1 MKIKEI
7 KIPEQFGSLYVCP
20 VPERSRKSEHET
32 AHALLKSAVQKYAE
46 SRQIQVSEQ
55 NLVLDY
61 LEYQKPYF
69 RHYPEIY
76 FNLSHCTGLAVCLLS
91 GRECG
96 VDAESVREMRPAVVR
111 RVFSPEEQQLLSE
124 SAEPDKLF
132 TKIWTLKESYVK
144 AIGRG
149 IGFPMQEVSFSF
161 EADTVLCSRKDAE
174 FCQISYEDYT
184 ISVCVLRSGVQP

>member
-20 VPERSRKSEHET
+20 VPEKNRKSEHET

-46 SRQIQVSEQ
+46 AKNILISEE

-69 RHYPEIY
+69 RHYPDIY

-91 GRECG
+91 AHECG
-96 VDAESVREMRPAVVR
+96 VDAESVRKLRPAVIR
-111 RVFSPEEQQLLSE
+111 RVFSPDEQILLHE
-124 SAEPDKLF
+124 AAEPDKTF

-144 AIGRG
+144 AVGRG
-149 IGFPMQEVSFSF
+149 ISYPMQNVCFQF
-161 EADTVLCSRKDAE
+161 RNDKI
-174 FCQISYEDYT
+174 FCNQQHTDFYQTEYENYQ
-184 ISVCVLRSGVQP
+184 ISVCITGVQSI

>member
-1 MKIKEI
+1 MKIREI

-20 VPERSRKSEHET
+20 VPEKNRKSEHET
-32 AHALLKSAVQKYAE
+32 AHALLKSAVRKYAE
-46 SRQIQVSEQ
+46 AKNIIISEE

-61 LEYQKPYF
+61 LEYEKPYF

-76 FNLSHCTGLAVCLLS
+76 FNLSHCAGLAVCLLS
-91 GRECG
+91 ARECG
-96 VDAESVREMRPAVVR
+96 VDAESIREIRPGVVR
-111 RVFSPEEQQLLSE
+111 KVFSPEEQILLQE

-149 IGFPMQEVSFSF
+149 IGFRMQEVSFQF
-161 EADTVLCSRKDAE
+161 RNDEILCSQQNADFYQTE
-174 FCQISYEDYT
+174 YEDYQ
-184 ISVCVLRSGVQP
+184 ISVCITGVQSE